1 MGHADKRS
9 VSTDA
14 LETLGTIIGPGQGR
28 DAIHLAVEPVVAA
41 EDLAPCE
48 HVGFMDGG
56 VGRSKTPVGIV
67 DPFLENGPRKGEYF
81 WLVVYPRQ
89 ITSLRHVWTHPAF
102 LDSELPPITEAD
114 RENARRVTER
124 LTGKSEKWLRD
135 FCANNDCPSY
145 ETVMEVLLSE
155 DGVQLGDVDDYGK
168 TSINDLDSSYDGKP
182 YLTFKGIDAHCDVP
196 SEFWDHF
203 EIVTGKK
210 IKNRPTFFSCS
221 C

>member
-28 DAIHLAVEPVVAA
+28 DAIHLAVEPAVAA
-41 EDLAPCE
+41 QRLSPGED
-48 HVGFMDGG
+48 VGFVDGG
-56 VGRSKTPVGIV
+56 VGKCENPVGIV
-67 DPFLENGPRKGEYF
+67 DPFIKGYVKKGEHF

-102 LDSELPPITEAD
+102 PDSELPPITEAD
-114 RENARRVTER
+114 RENARRVAER
-124 LTGKSEKWLRD
+124 LTGKSEKWLRE
-135 FCANNDCPSY
+135 FCANADCPGY
-145 ETVMEVLLSE
+145 EAVMAAAMNCE
-155 DGVQLGDVDDYGK
+155 GDE
-168 TSINDLDSSYDGKP
+168 
-182 YLTFKGIDAHCDVP
+182 YLHFGGQDAHGEIP

-203 EIVTGKK
+203 EVVTGKK